1 MIRLVVC
8 LILALAAALP
18 VLADSVLEAMARR
31 DWPALER
38 LLAEKRT
45 QAPKHPVYAYDHACV
60 LTRLGRKDEAL
71 AALKA
76 AVANGFPYLALFRR
90 DEDLDPLRDLPGF
103 AEIEPGIRANN
114 AVALAA
120 FQKKHADGPKV
131 LFFAPPE
138 AKAEGEAKGPLPVV
152 VALHPSAG
160 SAETFAP
167 VFRDMAREMGALL
180 VVPEGV
186 TPEGDGYNWGVSE
199 QGGWLVTRAIEKA
212 RARYPIDEKRI
223 VLAGWSNGANQG
235 LLLGLE
241 RPELAMGIVVA
252 AGYFEDRLF
261 DAKPGR
267 MLPRVAFVN
276 GERDS
281 AAVNNRRGAEIL
293 RKAGAAV
300 HLRILPN
307 HGHGLPPA
315 AELRDALRFAFGID

>member
-1 MIRLVVC
+1 MIRFIAC
-8 LILALAAALP
+8 LILVLGAASSAP
-18 VLADSVLEAMARR
+18 ADSVLEAMARK

-38 LLAEKRT
+38 LLAEKRA
-45 QAPKHPVYAYDHACV
+45 QAPRHPVYAYDHACV
-60 LTRLGRKDEAL
+60 LTRLGRKEEAL
-71 AALKA
+71 GALKT

-90 DEDLDPLRDLPGF
+90 DEDLDPLRELPGF

-120 FQKKHADGPKV
+120 FQKKHAEGPKV

-138 AKAEGEAKGPLPVV
+138 ARAEGEVKPLPVV
-152 VALHPSAG
+152 VALHPSGG

-167 VFRDMAREMGALL
+167 VFRDMAREIGALL

-212 RARYPIDEKRI
+212 RARYSIDEKRI

-241 RPELAMGIVVA
+241 RPELAMGIVAA

-261 DAKPGR
+261 DAAPGKK
-267 MLPRVAFVN
+267 LPRVAFVN

-293 RKAGAAV
+293 KKAGAAV
-300 HLRILPN
+300 HLKILPN

-315 AELRDALRFAFGID
+315 AELRDALRFAFALD